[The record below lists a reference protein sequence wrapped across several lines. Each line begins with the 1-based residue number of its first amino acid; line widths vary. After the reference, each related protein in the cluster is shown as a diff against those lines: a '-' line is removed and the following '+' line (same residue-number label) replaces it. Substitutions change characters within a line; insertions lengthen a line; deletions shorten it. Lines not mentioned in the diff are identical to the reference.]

1 MMIDGEGGGDA
12 GGAAVTIL
20 ADVLT
25 LFDAGVVFF
34 LDFLGSGG
42 LVASAVADR
51 FNEGFPG
58 LFAVPA
64 APVAEKKEE
73 NNVIVF

>member
-1 MMIDGEGGGDA
+1 MMIAGEGGGDT
-12 GGAAVTIL
+12 GGAAVTVL

-64 APVAEKKEE
+64 PVAEKK